1 MLTSS
6 HSSQPA
12 IVLGSRSPR
21 RRELL
26 AHLVPASRIV
36 VAPPASPDEAGFEGL
51 NAWTLINERLREI
64 ARKKNEDV
72 RAVQPIDSIVVTAD
86 TVIVGEAE
94 GELAVLGQPPE
105 TPDWPEV
112 VRGWFD
118 RYLLGRP
125 HFAVTAVCVSNR
137 ADRWERIVQTRVT
150 FAAAEP
156 DLVDWYLATGE
167 SQGKAGGYALQG
179 AGSLFVEDIC
189 GSPSNVVGLP
199 LRETRDLLIEAG
211 VLGSP

>member
-1 MLTSS
+1 MSTSS
-6 HSSQPA
+6 ST

-26 AHLVPASRIV
+26 AHLVPAGRIV
-36 VAPPASPDEAGFEGL
+36 VAPPATPDEAGFEGL
-51 NAWTLINERLREI
+51 SAWTQINERLREI
-64 ARKKNEDV
+64 ARQKNEDV
-72 RAVQPIDSIVVTAD
+72 RGAQPAGAIVLTAD

-105 TPDWPEV
+105 TPDWKEV
-112 VRGWFD
+112 VREWFD

-125 HFAVTAVCVSNR
+125 HFAVTAVCVSTP

-150 FAAAEP
+150 FAPAEL
-156 DLVDWYLATGE
+156 DLVEWYLDTGE
-167 SQGKAGGYALQG
+167 SRGKAGGYALQG
-179 AGSLFVEDIC
+179 AGSLFVEEIS

-199 LRETRDLLIEAG
+199 LRETRELLIEAG
-211 VLGSP
+211 VLGGP